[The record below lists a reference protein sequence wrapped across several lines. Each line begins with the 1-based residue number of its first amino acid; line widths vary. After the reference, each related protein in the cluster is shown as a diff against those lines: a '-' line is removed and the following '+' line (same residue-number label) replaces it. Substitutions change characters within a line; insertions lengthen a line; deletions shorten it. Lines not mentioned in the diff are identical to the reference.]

1 MYEVVVNLSHTKWKN
16 HQVRHINFHS
26 FHTKIKCHGLNM
38 LTSHGLQPC
47 LLDPAQRNIVPDL
60 SEAFQVVMVMV
71 TTMMM
76 MIVVVVVV
84 MMMDGTSYPTSAS
97 CCSAT
102 GSVVNL
108 VPTWTGS
115 CPTSSTH
122 MWLGTPRRCLA
133 IL

>member
-1 MYEVVVNLSHTKWKN
+1 MSHDIVNFYNVPKTSKTLMYEVVVILSQTKWRN

-71 TTMMM
+71 TRTMM
-76 MIVVVVVV
+76 MIVVVVV
-84 MMMDGTSYPTSAS
+84 MDGTLCPTSA
-97 CCSAT
+97 
-102 GSVVNL
+102 
-108 VPTWTGS
+108 
-115 CPTSSTH
+115 
-122 MWLGTPRRCLA
+122 RRSRW
-133 IL
+133 

>member
-1 MYEVVVNLSHTKWKN
+1 M
-16 HQVRHINFHS
+16 RHINFHS

-60 SEAFQVVMVMV
+60 SEPFQVVIMMV

-76 MIVVVVVV
+76 VIVVV
-84 MMMDGTSYPTSAS
+84 MMDGTSCQTSAS

-102 GSVVNL
+102 GSGANL
-108 VPTWTGS
+108 VPT
-115 CPTSSTH
+115 
-122 MWLGTPRRCLA
+122 
-133 IL
+133 

>member
-1 MYEVVVNLSHTKWKN
+1 MEES
-16 HQVRHINFHS
+16 QVRHINFHS

-76 MIVVVVVV
+76 VIVVVV
-84 MMMDGTSYPTSAS
+84 MMMDGAS
-97 CCSAT
+97 CPISA
-102 GSVVNL
+102 
-108 VPTWTGS
+108 
-115 CPTSSTH
+115 
-122 MWLGTPRRCLA
+122 RRFRW
-133 IL
+133 

>member
-1 MYEVVVNLSHTKWKN
+1 M
-16 HQVRHINFHS
+16 
-26 FHTKIKCHGLNM
+26 
-38 LTSHGLQPC
+38 
-47 LLDPAQRNIVPDL
+47 PDL

-71 TTMMM
+71 TRTMM

-84 MMMDGTSYPTSAS
+84 VMDGTLCPTSAS

-102 GSVVNL
+102 GSAAHL

-115 CPTSSTH
+115 CLTSSTH
-122 MWLGTPRRCLA
+122 MWLGTPRRCLV